1 VAQLIFCPDCQVE
14 FTVELRGKSC
24 PACGQELV
32 HARVPAGAQTAIR
45 RRHQQNS
52 SKAVWDHILKKDV
65 CAYCSDRRST
75 TIDHILPKGLGGSK
89 GSWTNRTG
97 SCFDCNQAKAHTP
110 LLHFLLIEVG
120 EDLSHVLDEDGRW
133 PMPSQ
138 CERNDPT
145 VEEQTANAFSVD
157 PRTLLFP
164 GTLKDRAQAQAKVD
178 SAAQDYLKIAEAML
192 DDQR

>member
-1 VAQLIFCPDCQVE
+1 MAQMIFCPDCQVE

-24 PACGQELV
+24 PACGSELL

-45 RRHQQNS
+45 RRASVHG

-65 CAYCSDRRST
+65 CAYCSNSRST

-97 SCFDCNQAKAHTP
+97 CCFACNQAKAHTP
-110 LLHFLLIEVG
+110 LLHFLLIRAG

-133 PMPSQ
+133 PMDD
-138 CERNDPT
+138 ERKDPT
-145 VEEQTANAFSVD
+145 VEEATANAFSVD
-157 PRTLLFP
+157 PRTLLFA
-164 GTLKDRAQAQAKVD
+164 GTLKDRAQAQAKVEER
-178 SAAQDYLKIAEAML
+178 SKDYLKIAESML
-192 DDQR
+192 DSR